1 MIDLSHI
8 RPAVPVEAI
17 KAELTQERFVRYTSK
32 LNNEIYIVNVHNS
45 PETVQEVGR
54 LRELTFA
61 SADGGTGKPVDL
73 DELDLSDNPYQQLIV
88 WNPEEEDIVG
98 GYRFIDGATVAGGKG
113 NPQHDL
119 SMGHYF
125 QFSPQF
131 LEDYLPYS
139 IELGRS
145 WVQPKYQPAVDPRKG
160 MFALDNIWD
169 GLGAIVLKYEN
180 MRHFYGKVTMYPSY
194 DRNARN
200 WVLNF
205 LEHYFPDTEGLMHP
219 ILQAELQ
226 KLPGLEQHFPI
237 NRLDFSTNF
246 KKGLRNLGKLT
257 SEFGESVPPLIKQY
271 MVLSPEMKTFGTFV
285 NADFGNVEETG
296 ILISVDK
303 IYEEKRSR
311 YITL

>member
-17 KAELTQERFVRYTSK
+17 KAELNQERFVRYTSK

-88 WNPEEEDIVG
+88 WNPEEEEIVG

-131 LEDYLPYS
+131 LEEYLPHS

-219 ILQAELQ
+219 IVQAELP

-237 NRLDFSTNF
+237 DRLDFSTNF

-296 ILISVDK
+296 ILISVEK

>member
-88 WNPEEEDIVG
+88 WNPEEEEMVG
-98 GYRFIDGATVAGGKG
+98 GYRFIDGATIAGGKG

-219 ILQAELQ
+219 ILQAELP

-237 NRLDFSTNF
+237 DRLDFSTNF

-257 SEFGESVPPLIKQY
+257 SEFCESVPPLIKQY

-296 ILISVDK
+296 ILISVEK

>member
-131 LEDYLPYS
+131 LEDYLPHS

-205 LEHYFPDTEGLMHP
+205 LEHYFSDTEGLMHP

>member
-88 WNPEEEDIVG
+88 WNPEEEEIVG

-205 LEHYFPDTEGLMHP
+205 LEHYFSDTEGLMHP

-237 NRLDFSTNF
+237 DRLDFSTNF

-311 YITL
+311 YISL

>member
-17 KAELTQERFVRYTSK
+17 KAELNQERFVRYTSK
-32 LNNEIYIVNVHNS
+32 LSNEIYIVNVHNS

-88 WNPEEEDIVG
+88 WNPEEEEIVG
-98 GYRFIDGATVAGGKG
+98 GYRFIDGATIAGGKG

-205 LEHYFPDTEGLMHP
+205 FEHYFPDTEGLMHP
-219 ILQAELQ
+219 ILQAELP

-237 NRLDFSTNF
+237 DRLDFSTNF

-296 ILISVDK
+296 ILISVEK